1 MDKVENKNKP
11 TTILFLCVG
20 NTCRSQ
26 MAEGFAKS
34 IVHRE
39 GSGVRILSAGT
50 SAMGVVNGDSIRA
63 MSEVGIDISHQT
75 SDQVTDEMLGG
86 ADVLI
91 TLGCCS
97 IDELCGIIG
106 KSKDIEAADDRVKED
121 WPIKDPLGRP
131 WDFMEMVRDD
141 IDTRVHKLM
150 DELGI
155 IK

>member
-1 MDKVENKNKP
+1 MSDLENKKP
-11 TTILFLCVG
+11 KTILFLCIG

-34 IVHRE
+34 IIERE
-39 GSGVRILSAGT
+39 DADAKILSAGT

-63 MSEVGIDISHQT
+63 MSEVGIDISKQT
-75 SDQVTDEMLGG
+75 SDQITNDILDS

-97 IDELCGIIG
+97 IDDLCPVSSIDNRI
-106 KSKDIEAADDRVKED
+106 KED
-121 WPIKDPLGRP
+121 WPIKDPLGRS
-131 WDFMEMVRDD
+131 WEYMEMVRDD
-141 IDTRVHKLM
+141 IETRIQKLM
-150 DELGI
+150 GELGI